1 MEITY
6 IKIINYRNLNGL
18 EVNINQDINFIVGE
32 NNIGKSNFQNCLL
45 KILSGKAF
53 QKEDFTDESQR
64 IVVEMT
70 FHLNEEEIGI
80 FDDLVDPMNRE
91 MINIISIQENP
102 DEYIKYYHKET
113 GETIPSSLIKRVN
126 IISYDSL
133 RNPKNEIDFGKTK
146 GAGAFLNFIVRK
158 YITDYM
164 GGGILKK
171 SEVKKAEKYISN
183 SLGNLVAFN
192 RFGIKPKVDA
202 DDAEILSRVLLLKDS
217 NDIDIPENGYGVQF
231 NLLIMLSLLEKIIE
245 FRKKAQAVET
255 EFSALLVFDEPEIH
269 LHPYLQ
275 RTLIKDIYRLA
286 TGQDEQFNNLLEEYF
301 GITKISA
308 QIIITTHS
316 PNILGDDYSK
326 IIRMYK
332 TADYTAAV
340 SCANMILDVREKK
353 QLLMQFEYIKEA
365 IFARAAIIVEGESE
379 FGSFKLFAETLG
391 VDFDKDGIALI
402 KAGGADSILP
412 IIKLFNKLAIKA
424 VGVIDNDKK
433 IEKNLPD
440 EEYLFYTKS
449 KCFDSEIVK
458 RVIHNKRYDIL
469 ETILTEFDS
478 QGRNRCIQQQKLK
491 DTIQTF
497 SYKRVNADKS
507 YKFMDVDIT
516 NTLYEVMYVSW
527 FSICKGILLGKT
539 IGQNLDK
546 KNIPICYI
554 NAIKKVK
561 EYADESYR

>member
-539 IGQNLDK
+539 IGENLDK